1 LSLTATDIQVLS
13 GLAALI
19 SVMAG
24 YFGYRRGRSNDFR
37 VPFCTGILVTLIGAY
52 SDAYYHLEGFAAT
65 EGFFTPAH
73 GVLYTGV
80 LIIAFSIFLLREKR
94 LVLPIEIG
102 QRAQN
107 VMFFGILIML
117 GGAVWDFIYHSI
129 NGFIDVVAWTPP
141 HLTVTAGF
149 IVLLSAGIVT
159 FWNKSGSMVKAS
171 LGSSVA
177 LFAAL
182 WITVLWLTL

>member
-1 LSLTATDIQVLS
+1 MALTATDIQVLS
-13 GLAALI
+13 GLAAI
-19 SVMAG
+19 ICVVAG
-24 YFGYRRGRSNDFR
+24 YFGYHHGRSNDFR
-37 VPFCTGILVTLIGAY
+37 VPFCMGILVTLIGAY

-80 LIIAFSIFLLREKR
+80 LIIFLLREKR

-102 QRAQN
+102 QRGQN
-107 VMFFGILIML
+107 VMFLGILIML

-149 IVLLSAGIVT
+149 IVLLSTGIVT
-159 FWNKSGSMVKAS
+159 FWNRSGSMVKAS